1 MSSGKRSSAEKSLLE
16 RAGAMGGV
24 TDARNRLPDALLG
37 LMNEHAM
44 RSSYVSI
51 GRQRIRVMV
60 ENEGAG
66 NPLLLINGIGATGD
80 LFEPLREHLGDRE
93 TIAFDAPG
101 VGGSPAAI
109 YPPTMRS
116 IARLIAGLIHEL
128 GHDSVDVLG
137 LSWGGALAQ
146 ELARRHPDRVR
157 RLILTATMSGW
168 TSMPG
173 RPAAVS
179 ILMSPARYY
188 STDYLRRVAPTLYG
202 GIIAERPK
210 LLAEHAR
217 LREARPPTTVGYMWQ
232 LSALRRWTSLPWL
245 HRLRQRT
252 LVLAGDDDPIIPL
265 INAKVIAGRITDG
278 RLHVV
283 EGGGH
288 LFLFTRAEEMAEI
301 IKDFLASGVDEAKR
315 HLATQ

>member
-1 MSSGKRSSAEKSLLE
+1 MSSADRKGDITDSLGP
-16 RAGAMGGV
+16 A
-24 TDARNRLPDALLG
+24 TNALLSN
-37 LMNEHAM
+37 MNEHSM

-80 LFEPLREHLGDRE
+80 LFEPLRKHLGDRE

-101 VGGSPAAI
+101 VGGSPSAI

-128 GHDSVDVLG
+128 GHDQVDVLG

-202 GIIAERPK
+202 GIIAEHPT

-245 HRLRQRT
+245 HQLRQRT
-252 LVLAGDDDPIIPL
+252 LVLAGNDDPIIPL
-265 INAKVIAGRITDG
+265 VNARVIANRLRDG

-283 EGGGH
+283 DGGGH

-301 IKDFLASGVDEAKR
+301 IKDFLAVGADEAHR
-315 HLATQ
+315 HLTQA

>member
-1 MSSGKRSSAEKSLLE
+1 
-16 RAGAMGGV
+16 
-24 TDARNRLPDALLG
+24 
-37 LMNEHAM
+37 MNEHGM
-44 RSSYVSI
+44 RSTYVSI
-51 GRQRIRVMV
+51 GRQRLRVMV
-60 ENEGAG
+60 ENRGAG

-80 LFEPLREHLGDRE
+80 LFDPFRAHLQDRE

-101 VGGSPAAI
+101 VGGSPAPV
-109 YPPTMRS
+109 YPPTMRG
-116 IARLIAGLIHEL
+116 IARLVAGLIHEL
-128 GHDSVDVLG
+128 GHDQVHVLG

-157 RLILTATMSGW
+157 RLVLTATMPGW
-168 TSMPG
+168 TSLPG

-202 GIIAERPK
+202 GLIAEHPR
-210 LLAEHAR
+210 LLSEHAR
-217 LREARPPTTVGYMWQ
+217 LREARPPTTVGYLWQ
-232 LSALRRWTSLPWL
+232 LAALRRWTSLPWL
-245 HRLRQRT
+245 HRLRLRT

-265 INAKVIAGRITDG
+265 PNARIIARQIPDG

-288 LFLFTRAEEMAEI
+288 LFLFTRAEEMATLVSG
-301 IKDFLASGVDEAKR
+301 FLATGADEANR
-315 HLATQ
+315 HLAST

>member
-1 MSSGKRSSAEKSLLE
+1 MSSADGSSLDDF
-16 RAGAMGGV
+16 GA
-24 TDARNRLPDALLG
+24 TELS
-37 LMNEHAM
+37 NEHSM

-51 GRQRIRVMV
+51 GRQRIRVMI
-60 ENEGAG
+60 ENPGAG

-80 LFEPLREHLGDRE
+80 LFQPLREYLGDRE

-109 YPPTMRS
+109 YPPTMRG

-128 GHDSVDVLG
+128 GHDRVDVLG

-202 GIIAERPK
+202 GIIAERPG

-245 HRLRQRT
+245 HQLRQRT
-252 LVLAGDDDPIIPL
+252 LILAGDDDPIIPL
-265 INAKVIAGRITDG
+265 VNAKMIASRIPDG

-283 EGGGH
+283 DGGGH
-288 LFLFTRAEEMAEI
+288 LFLFTRAEEMAGL
-301 IKDFLASGVDEAKR
+301 IKDFLAVGADEAKR
-315 HLATQ
+315 HLTRT

>member
-1 MSSGKRSSAEKSLLE
+1 
-16 RAGAMGGV
+16 
-24 TDARNRLPDALLG
+24 
-37 LMNEHAM
+37 M
-44 RSSYVSI
+44 RSTYVSI
-51 GRQRIRVMV
+51 GNQRLRVMV
-60 ENEGAG
+60 ENPGAG
-66 NPLLLINGIGATGD
+66 RPLLLINGIGATGD
-80 LFEPLREHLGDRE
+80 LFEPLRVFLGDRE

-101 VGGSPAAI
+101 VGGSPAPI
-109 YPPTMRS
+109 YPPTMRG
-116 IARLIAGLIHEL
+116 IARLVAGLIHEL
-128 GHDSVDVLG
+128 GHDQVDVLG

-157 RLILTATMSGW
+157 RLILSATMPGW
-168 TSMPG
+168 TSLPG
-173 RPAAVS
+173 RPAAMS

-202 GIIAERPK
+202 GIIRDHPR
-210 LLAEHAR
+210 LLAEHAK
-217 LREARPPTTVGYMWQ
+217 LREARPPTTVGYIWQ

-265 INAKVIAGRITDG
+265 PNSRIIAHRIPGG

-288 LFLFTRAEEMAEI
+288 LFLFTRAEEMAGVI
-301 IKDFLASGVDEAKR
+301 TDFLATGADEARR
-315 HLATQ
+315 HLEVPRAR